1 MTLRLYRI
9 FNLLRREFWK
19 SYTVLGIVF
28 FVIPLLALILLDA
41 FHFLY
46 VAIILGLNLIGF
58 FSMLAGY
65 PARATYRDGVLTY
78 TENYEI
84 TKGERRRLHFRIT
97 EIRQVE
103 LVQNSLEKRLNV
115 GRIRFRGTAEV
126 EPVSALKEH
135 KLVFFQLCGVS
146 DFDNVSKMLET
157 K

>member
-19 SYTVLGIVF
+19 SYMVLGIVF
-28 FVIPLLALILLDA
+28 FAIPLLGLILLDA

-46 VAIILGLNLIGF
+46 VSIIFGLNLIGF
-58 FSMLAGY
+58 ISMLAGY

-126 EPVSALKEH
+126 EPASALEEH
-135 KLVFFQLCGVS
+135 KIVFFQLCGVS
-146 DFDNVSKMLET
+146 DFEKVSKMLET